1 MIFHC
6 PVQKQLRPIQ
16 LTDGGMVKRIRGVSY
31 ALRVSPAIAN
41 RMVDS
46 AKGVL
51 LNFIPD
57 VYINTDQCRGKQSG
71 KSPGF
76 GINLVAE
83 TINDT
88 FYSVEQVTANIT
100 DNLNLNKLIA
110 NIVEQLEVLF

>member
-1 MIFHC
+1 MISIIGMLPLGGGEIVFRC
-6 PVQKQLRPIQ
+6 PIRRHLRPVH
-16 LTDGGMVKRIRGVSY
+16 LLDSGMIKRIRGIAY

-57 VYINTDQCRGKQSG
+57 VYINTDQRKGNQSG

-76 GINLVAE
+76 GLHLVAE
-83 TINDT
+83 TTAGI
-88 FYSVEQVTANIT
+88 FYAAEQVC
-100 DNLNLNKLIA
+100 
-110 NIVEQLEVLF
+110 